1 MDMKH
6 SFSRLNERAFSSKE
20 ISGIGAVGTL
30 RLLRGKGSKILNFL
44 GRCISYTSTRSY
56 GSFLLSF
63 GILSLL
69 LNLGDYYFREAH
81 EVSLASIVTSL
92 VLAALSVPL
101 LLFDKPLAIVT
112 QDHALTDHVFFEFL
126 SIKRM
131 HRNVKHVTVSPLV
144 ALFIGFI
151 PAVISFFA
159 PIGYVILV
167 IALIT
172 LVCIAMTS
180 PEFSMMITIIAV
192 PYLPALPN
200 PTLILCCLSALTMV
214 SYGWKVVLGK
224 RVFNLDIYSVIVLL
238 LGLVALISGLASD
251 GDGAFTYSVAFVAL
265 ILSYFPVAN
274 MISNRRLADNAINAV
289 IVSAIPIT
297 VLSVIEFIVE
307 HPKTSY
313 TPPAYSNDG
322 VSVFFTSPDALA
334 AFMLVAVIATLTLM
348 IEKRNRVK
356 KTFYLIVSV
365 LEIAVL
371 GLLLLPEAWLAVIIS
386 AIVYPIIKSKRV
398 PIDLLLIFISLPLA
412 VFAVPRRLLDRVSD
426 FFGTELS
433 FSDRMKGYSEAF
445 DVFLDNLSF
454 GTGFG
459 SSAYMNS
466 AVSDTGGIFNT
477 LLGIAVQLGVVA
489 LVLFVFMI
497 MLRMRHLSYYRLYLR
512 NSLVETTG
520 EMTAVALAALLA
532 LGMLSDLFADLTV
545 MYLFWTVLGISSA
558 ALRIAKKECDD
569 RQGYYGDSRSSE
581 SSALDI
587 GLND

>member
-1 MDMKH
+1 MKH
-6 SFSRLNERAFSSKE
+6 GFSRLNERVFSSRE

-63 GILSLL
+63 GIVSLL
-69 LNLGDYYFREAH
+69 LDLGDYYFRSEP
-81 EVSLASIVTSL
+81 EVSLASIITSL

-101 LLFDKPLAIVT
+101 LIFDKPLAIVT
-112 QDHALTDHVFFEFL
+112 QDHQFTDHLFFEFL

-151 PAVISFFA
+151 PAVISFFV
-159 PIGYVILV
+159 PIGYVILT

-172 LVCIAMTS
+172 VVCIAMTS
-180 PEFSMMITIIAV
+180 PEFSMMLTIIAV

-200 PTLILCCLSALTMV
+200 PTLILCCLSALTMI

-224 RVFNLDIYSVIVLL
+224 RVFNFDVYSVIVLL
-238 LGLVALISGLASD
+238 LGITALISGLASD
-251 GDGAFTYSVAFVAL
+251 GDGAFTYSLAFFAV
-265 ILSYFPVAN
+265 IMSYFPIAN

-297 VLSVIEFIVE
+297 VLAVIEFIVE

-313 TPPAYSNDG
+313 VPPKYSTDG
-322 VSVFFTSPDALA
+322 VSVFFSSPDALA
-334 AFMLVAVIATLTLM
+334 AFMLVAVISTLAFM
-348 IEKRNRVK
+348 IEKRNKLK
-356 KTFYLIVSV
+356 KAFYLVVSV

-371 GLLLLPEAWLAVIIS
+371 GLLLLPEVWLAAVIS
-386 AIVYPIIKSKRV
+386 LLVYPIIKSKRI
-398 PIDLLLIFISLPLA
+398 PIDLLLLFIPLPLL
-412 VFAVPRRLLDRVSD
+412 VFTIPRRLLDRISD
-426 FFGTELS
+426 FFGEEFS
-433 FSDRMKGYSEAF
+433 FSDRLSGYSEAF
-445 DVFLDNLSF
+445 DVFLKNAPF

-459 SSAYMNS
+459 KSAYMNS

-477 LLGIAVQLGVVA
+477 LLGVATQIGVIA
-489 LVLFVFMI
+489 LVLVLAI
-497 MLRMRHLSYYRLYLR
+497 IILRMRHLSYYRLYLR
-512 NSLVETTG
+512 NSLVEVTG
-520 EMTAVALAALLA
+520 EMTAVALAALLSF
-532 LGMLSDLFADLTV
+532 GMLSDLFADLTV
-545 MYLFWTVLGISSA
+545 LYLFWTVLGISAA
-558 ALRIAKKECDD
+558 ALRIAKRECDE
-569 RQGYYGDSRSSE
+569 REGYYGDSRSSE

>member
-1 MDMKH
+1 MKH
-6 SFSRLNERAFSSKE
+6 SLAKLNERVFSSKE

-69 LNLGDYYFREAH
+69 LSLGDYYFREAP
-81 EVSLASIVTSL
+81 EVSLASVVTSL

-151 PAVISFFA
+151 PAVVSFFV
-159 PIGYVILV
+159 PIGYVILA
-167 IALIT
+167 IAVIT
-172 LVCIAMTS
+172 LACIAMTS
-180 PEFSMMITIIAV
+180 PEFSMMLTIIAV

-251 GDGAFTYSVAFVAL
+251 GDGAFTYSLAFLAL

-297 VLSVIEFIVE
+297 VLAVIEFIVE

-313 TPPAYSNDG
+313 TPPEYSTDG
-322 VSVFFTSPDALA
+322 VSVFFSSPDALA
-334 AFMLVAVIATLTLM
+334 AFIKGGKDK
-348 IEKRNRVK
+348 EK
-356 KTFYLIVSV
+356 
-365 LEIAVL
+365 E
-371 GLLLLPEAWLAVIIS
+371 PEQKQE
-386 AIVYPIIKSKRV
+386 KS
-398 PIDLLLIFISLPLA
+398 
-412 VFAVPRRLLDRVSD
+412 
-426 FFGTELS
+426 E
-433 FSDRMKGYSEAF
+433 E
-445 DVFLDNLSF
+445 
-454 GTGFG
+454 
-459 SSAYMNS
+459 
-466 AVSDTGGIFNT
+466 
-477 LLGIAVQLGVVA
+477 
-489 LVLFVFMI
+489 
-497 MLRMRHLSYYRLYLR
+497 
-512 NSLVETTG
+512 
-520 EMTAVALAALLA
+520 
-532 LGMLSDLFADLTV
+532 
-545 MYLFWTVLGISSA
+545 
-558 ALRIAKKECDD
+558 
-569 RQGYYGDSRSSE
+569 
-581 SSALDI
+581 
-587 GLND
+587 